1 MTPKTGEQLVG
12 DNDIAVVGMACRLPG
27 ADTPEEFW
35 QLLRTGNHGITRQE
49 DGTWRAA
56 LENHGEFEAE
66 FFGMSPAQAAATDP
80 QQRLVLEL
88 GWEALE
94 HAGIVPGRLSGT
106 RTAVYVGV
114 ASDDYAALA
123 LAHADTAGGYSAA
136 GLHRAMTANRLSYH
150 LGLRGP
156 SMAVDTAQSSSLVAV
171 HLACQGLL
179 RGESDLAV
187 VAGVNLILSG
197 HSTTTMEL
205 MGALSP
211 DGRCHTFDARANG
224 YVRGEGG
231 VCVVLKPLRQAL
243 ADGDRVHCV
252 VKGGAINNDGGGP
265 SLTTPHR
272 DAQEAVLREAYE
284 RAGVRPEDVD
294 YVELHGT
301 GTRAGD
307 PVEAAA
313 LGAVI
318 GTART
323 PGAPLVVGSAKTN
336 VGHLEGAAGI
346 VGFLKA
352 ALAVREGELPPSLN
366 YEIPNPDIP
375 LDELNLSV
383 RTDLRTW
390 PTDEG
395 SRPRRAGV
403 SSFGMGGT
411 NAHLVLEQAPA
422 PLPAEPATRTLPVL
436 PVIVTGRT
444 AEGLRDQAAQ
454 LSAYVEHGPEHSLLD
469 TAWTQAA
476 ARTVFGHRAVVL
488 AGDREELLTRLER
501 SAVHGV
507 AGETGR
513 RVLVFPGQGTQWVGM
528 GAGLLESSPVFA
540 ARLRECADAL
550 APFVDFD
557 VVEVVRA
564 GGSLDGVGVVQP
576 VTWAVMVSLA
586 EVWRSLGVVPDAV
599 VGHSQGEIAAAAVS
613 GALSLEDAARVVAL
627 RAGVIG
633 RELAGLGGMASIPL
647 PLAQVEERL
656 GDVGWGGRLSVAAV
670 NGPSS
675 TVVSGDADA
684 ITEIVAA
691 YQGEGVRARQVPVD
705 YASHSAHVERIE
717 AELLDV
723 LAPVT
728 PRRSEIPFYSTVTG
742 ELVDTTGL
750 DASYWYRNLRQTV
763 RFEETVRLLL
773 DRGFGTF
780 VESSAHPVL
789 GIGVQEC
796 ADAAGLDVLISG
808 SLRRDEGGWER
819 FLTSA
824 AELFVRGVDIDWS
837 VLFEGTGART
847 VDLPTYAFQRTR
859 HWLTEDGSAEQ
870 GRASVAD
877 ADETLLSRELRG
889 RSEAE
894 QLDHVLELVRVH
906 AAAVRGRATGD
917 SIAPEKTFKQ
927 QGFESVNGI
936 ELRNRLRA
944 ATGVRLPATLIYD
957 CPTPLAVARLIRD
970 AAAEAATAAP
980 AAPPAAPAGVPARRE
995 QPASGQD
1002 EDAIVI
1008 VGMACRF
1015 PGGVGSPEGL
1025 WELVSSGVDAVSP
1038 FPGDRGWGVESLFDP
1053 EPGVAG
1059 RSYVREGGFLHGAG
1073 GFDAGFFGISPREAV
1088 AMDPQQR
1095 LLLETSWEAL
1105 ERAGVPADSL
1115 KGSRTG
1121 VFVGAMTQEYGPRL
1135 YENAQGYEGY
1145 LLTGNTASVMSGRIS
1160 YALGLEG
1167 PAVTVDTACSSSLVA
1182 LHLAAQSL
1190 RSGEC
1195 DFALAGG
1202 ASVMASPGMFVEF
1215 SQQRGLASDGRCKAF
1230 AEGADGTGWAE
1241 GVGVLLVERLSDAVA
1256 RGHRVLAVVR
1266 GSAVNQDGASNGL
1279 TAPNGPSQQRVIRAA
1294 LANAGLGTADV
1305 DVVEAHGTGTRLG
1318 DPIEAQALLAT
1329 YGRRP
1334 VEQPLW
1340 LGSLKSNI
1348 GHAQAAAGV
1357 GGVIKMVMALQ
1368 EGVLPRTLH
1377 VDAPSSQVD
1386 WDAGAVELL
1395 TESRPWPETG
1405 RSRRAGVSSFGVSG
1419 TNAHVILEQ
1428 APVPDAVAEPVV
1440 RELPVV
1446 PLVVSAKSAA
1456 ALEAQSSRLRARLEA
1471 DSALRPLDVGL
1482 SLAAGRSHLEHRSVS
1497 FGDLKVEGVAGAPGR
1512 RVLVFP
1518 GQGTQWVGMGAGL
1531 LESSPVFAARLR
1543 ECADA
1548 LAPFVDFDVVEV
1560 VRAGGSLDG
1569 VGVVQPVTWAVMVSL
1584 AEVWRSLGVVPD
1596 AVVGHS
1602 QGEIAAAAVSGALSL
1617 EDAARV
1623 VALRAGV
1630 IGRELAG
1637 LGGMASIP
1645 LPLAQVEER
1654 LAGVEWTG
1662 RLSVAAVNGPSSTV
1676 VSGDADAITEIVA
1689 VYVGE
1694 GVRARQV
1701 PVDYAS
1707 HSVHVERIEAE
1718 LLDVLAP
1725 VAPRRSEIPFYS
1737 TVTGELVDTT
1747 VLDASYWYR
1756 NLRQT
1761 VRFEETV
1768 RLLLDRGFGTFV
1780 ESSAHPVL
1788 VMGIQETAE
1797 GKDVLAGGSLRRE
1810 EGGWER
1816 FLTSAAELFVR
1827 GVDIDWSVLFDGTGA
1842 RTVDLPTY
1850 AFQHEH
1856 YWFEPVAPSA
1866 PAADHSGTDSWR
1878 YRTTWKGL
1886 SAKDPAA
1893 RLSGRWLLVLPEG
1906 VGVLADEA
1914 EAALVRHGART
1925 ERLTL
1930 DTRTA
1935 TRETLAGRLDS
1946 YRTEGETFDGV
1957 LSLLPLAGGTEAVL
1971 ASLALL
1977 QAAADTDLAPAG
1989 VWALT
1994 RQAVAVAPGE
2004 LPEDSGAQVWAFAR
2018 VAALELPALWG
2029 GVVDLPAQ
2037 PDARAFD
2044 RMATALAQGGRPG
2057 AEDQVAVRASGSYG
2071 RRVTRA
2077 GHPAGTAEDA
2087 RWTPRGTVL
2096 VTGGTGALGAHVARW
2111 LAGAGA
2117 GHLVLTGR
2125 RGPDAPGAAG
2135 LAEELRAL
2143 GAEVTLAACDVS
2155 DREALAALLD
2165 AHPPTAV
2172 FHTAG
2177 VLDDGVIGSV
2187 TPEAFRRVRAPKADA
2202 AHHLHELTRDRGLE
2216 LDAFV
2221 LFSSVT
2227 GAWGNGGQAAYAAAN
2242 ASLDVLAEQ
2251 RRAEGLP
2258 ATSIAWGLWGGG
2270 GMAEGAG
2277 EESLSRRGIRAMDP
2291 DDGIEALHRALDLGD
2306 TCVTVLDV
2314 DWADFAPR
2322 TAALRPGPV
2331 FGTVPEAR
2339 HALEEARQQASAGA
2353 SMGPADGLA
2362 QRLAALPEAE
2372 RTRTLVELVRG
2383 EAAAVLRH
2391 PSTDAVRPDRAFKDT
2406 GFDSLTALELRNR
2419 IAGATGLRLPATVVF
2434 DRPNP
2439 GALATYLLGKLLG
2452 DTPEAAS
2459 VPVPAVRAAGDAE
2472 DPIVIV
2478 SMACRFPGGAD
2489 TPEALWD
2496 LVMAER
2502 DVIGAAPTDRGW
2514 NLDEV
2519 YEPDPE
2525 SGRRGTTYV
2534 REGGFLHEAAEFDAD
2549 FFGIS
2554 PREALVMD
2562 PQQRLLL
2569 ETSWEALE
2577 RAGIDPLSLRGT
2589 RTGVYVGLTHQ
2600 EYASRLHEASEEHEG
2615 YLLTGKSAS
2624 VVSGRISYVLG
2635 LEGPSVSVDTACS
2648 SSLVTLHMAAQAVRA
2663 GECDLALAG
2672 GVTVMAA
2679 PGLFV
2684 EFSRQRGLAVDG
2696 RSKAFADAADGT
2708 SWAEG
2713 AGMVAVER
2721 LSEAVRQGHRV
2732 LAVIRGDAVN
2742 QDGASNGLTAP
2753 NGPSQERVILQ
2764 ALANAGLGTADVDVV
2779 EAHGT
2784 GTKLGDPIEAQAL
2797 LATYGQRP
2805 AEQPLWLGSLKS
2817 NIGHPQAAAGVGGVI
2832 KMVMALQ
2839 EGVLPRTLHVDAPSS
2854 QVDWDAGAVE
2864 LLTESRPW
2872 PETGRPRRAGVSAFG
2887 VSGTNAHVILEQ
2899 APVPDAVAEPV
2910 VRELPVVP
2918 LVVSAKSGPALRVQS
2933 ERLRARLGAEGAP
2946 RLLDVGYSLVT
2957 SRSVFEHRQ
2966 VTLGSRIVEDSVGPV
2981 GRRVLVFPGQGTQ
2994 WVGMGA
3000 GLLESSPVFAAR
3012 LRECADALAP
3022 FVDFDVV
3029 EVVRAGGSLDGVGV
3043 VQPVTW
3049 AVMVSLAEV
3058 WRSFGV
3064 VPDAVVGHSQGEIA
3078 AAAVSGAL
3086 SLEDAARVVALRAG
3100 VIGRE
3105 LAGLGGMASIPLP
3118 LAQVEERL
3126 AGVEWA
3132 GRLSVAAVNGPSS
3145 TVVSGDADAITEIVA
3160 VYVGEG
3166 VRARQVPVDY
3176 ASHSA
3181 HVERIEAELL
3191 DVLAPVAPRRSEI
3204 PFYSTVTGELVDT
3217 TGLDASYWY
3226 RNLRQTV
3233 RFEETVRLLLDRG
3246 FGTFVESSAHPVLV
3260 MGIQETAEGKDV
3272 LAGGSLRR
3280 DEGGWER
3287 FLTSA
3292 AELFVRGI
3300 DIDWS
3305 VLFEGT
3311 GARTV
3316 DLPTYAFQRA
3326 RHWAPTSPAGVGD
3339 AAAARFGMVWETHPL
3354 LGGALPVASTGETVF
3369 AGRISLTEHP
3379 WIADHAVR
3387 GRTLLPGTA
3396 FVELALHA
3404 AAAAGC
3410 ATVEE
3415 LSLEAPLV
3423 LDGHRAAQVQVR
3435 VETADGQGRRRL
3447 TVHSRPED
3455 TAGAEEAA
3463 WTRHGES
3470 LVAPAAPSAPP
3481 AVADWATVWPPAGAE
3496 EVEPADVYGQF
3507 SDLGYEYGEVFA
3519 GVEALWRGDGEVFA
3533 EIRLPARARADAAGY
3548 GVHPA
3553 LLDAALQPWLAGG
3566 LLDVPDGSVLLPFAW
3581 KGITLHAAGAD
3592 SLRVR
3597 ITPTGEGAVRLEATD
3612 LTAAPVLTLDAL
3624 VMRPLAQDRLDAL
3637 LGAAAESALPLY
3649 RVAWQ
3654 RPAGRHA
3661 AEPPAR
3667 PAVLGTDGFGLAAA
3681 GLAGAGVYADAAAL
3695 RTAVEEGAAPPD
3707 AVVAQFPAD
3716 PETTPED
3723 VRALTARGLALVQ
3736 DWLAQDGPLAEVPLT
3751 VLTGQALAATEDD
3764 TAEGLAAAGL
3774 WGLVRSAQTEHPGRF
3789 VLVDTDGTPA
3799 SADALGA
3806 ALATGEPQFA
3816 LRAGEVL
3823 VPALTRAAAAGTGT
3837 AITGTGTAITGT
3849 GNTGAAFDPEGT
3861 VLVTGATGTLGRLL
3875 VRHLVIAHG
3884 ARRLLLVSRSG
3895 RSAAGAAELEGE
3907 LTGLGAR
3914 VEIAACDMADRSAV
3928 AALIAAIDPAHPLT
3942 AVIHAA
3948 GVLDDGALTALD
3960 AERLNTVLRPKAD
3973 AALHLHELTRGLP
3986 LSAFVLFSGAAGL
3999 LGRPGQ
4005 ANYAAAN
4012 TFLDALAQHR
4022 RAAGL
4027 PAVSLAWGL
4036 WGEASGMTG
4045 HLSEA
4050 DLRRMRRS
4058 GIAPMTNDQ
4067 GLALFDLALA
4077 GQGDA
4082 GADAL
4087 LVPLRLDAQALRRER
4102 TAHGPQAVP
4111 ALLRELVPAPA
4122 APRGAAVVPAA
4133 ASLAEAA
4140 TGSGSGSGES
4150 AAQALTRRLAPL
4162 GAAARGR
4169 ELLALVRAE
4178 VAAVLGFAGP
4188 EAVEPARAFREIGF
4202 DSLTAVE
4209 LRNRLNA
4216 VTGLRLAASLVFDHP
4231 TAQAAAAH
4239 VGEELDTA
4247 AGGGREAGE
4256 AALAGL
4262 EALEAAVTGLAEDDI
4277 RREVVHRR
4285 LAALV
4290 TVLGGHPAGTAA
4302 APEPALELADDELF
4316 AFIEEQL

>member
-114 ASDDYAALA
+114 ASDDYAALSH
-123 LAHADTAGGYSAA
+123 AHADATGGYTAA

-171 HLACQGLL
+171 HLACEGLL

-197 HSTTTMEL
+197 HSTTTMEM

-284 RAGVRPEDVD
+284 RAGVRPEDVH

-313 LGAVI
+313 LGAVL

-346 VGFLKA
+346 VGFLKT

-366 YEIPNPDIP
+366 YAIPNPDIP
-375 LDELNLSV
+375 LDELNLSLQ
-383 RTDLRTW
+383 TDLRTW
-390 PTDEG
+390 PTDEADG

-422 PLPAEPATRTLPVL
+422 PRPAEPATRTLPVL

-454 LSAYVEHGPEHSLLD
+454 LSARIEHGPEHNLLD
-469 TAWTQAA
+469 TAWTQAT

-586 EVWRSLGVVPDAV
+586 ELWRSFGVVPDAV

-633 RELAGLGGMASIPL
+633 RELAGLGGMASIAL
-647 PLAQVEERL
+647 PLAQVEVRL
-656 GDVGWGGRLSVAAV
+656 AGAGWAGRLSVAAV

-691 YQGEGVRARQVPVD
+691 YDAEGVRARQVPVD

-723 LAPVT
+723 LAPVA
-728 PRRSEIPFYSTVTG
+728 PRSSEIPFYSTVTG
-742 ELVDTTGL
+742 ELVDTTVL

-789 GIGVQEC
+789 GMGVQEC
-796 ADAAGLDVLISG
+796 ADAAGLDVLVSG
-808 SLRRDEGGWER
+808 SLRREEGGWER

-837 VLFEGTGART
+837 VLFEGTGARV

-859 HWLTEDGSAEQ
+859 HWIAEDGSAEQ
-870 GRASVAD
+870 GRASGAD

-917 SIAPEKTFKQ
+917 SVAPEKTFKQ

-957 CPTPLAVARLIRD
+957 YPTPLAVARLIRD
-970 AAAEAATAAP
+970 AAAEATTAAP
-980 AAPPAAPAGVPARRE
+980 TVPPEAPAGVPARRE

-1002 EDAIVI
+1002 EDAIAI

-1038 FPGDRGWGVESLFDP
+1038 FPGDRGWDVESLFDP

-1195 DFALAGG
+1195 DLALAGG

-1230 AEGADGTGWAE
+1230 AEGTDGTGWAE

-1256 RGHRVLAVVR
+1256 AGHRVLAVVR

-1305 DVVEAHGTGTRLG
+1305 DAVEAHGTGTRLG

-1368 EGVLPRTLH
+1368 EGVLPQTLH

-1405 RSRRAGVSSFGVSG
+1405 RSRRAGVSAFGVSG

-1428 APVPDAVAEPVV
+1428 APVTEPDDDDTPI

-1446 PLVVSAKSAA
+1446 PLVVSAKSGA

-1471 DSALRPLDVGL
+1471 DSALRPLDVAL

-1518 GQGTQWVGMGAGL
+1518 GQGTQWVGMGARL

-1560 VRAGGSLDG
+1560 VRAGGSLDD

-1584 AEVWRSLGVVPD
+1584 AELWRSFGVVPD

-1654 LAGVEWTG
+1654 LAGAKWAG

-1689 VYVGE
+1689 AYQGE
-1694 GVRARQV
+1694 EVRARQV

-1707 HSVHVERIEAE
+1707 HSAHVERIEAE

-1725 VAPRRSEIPFYS
+1725 VTPRSSEIPFYS
-1737 TVTGELVDTT
+1737 TVTGELTDTT
-1747 VLDASYWYR
+1747 QLDAAYWYR

-1788 VMGIQETAE
+1788 IMGIQETAE
-1797 GKDVLAGGSLRRE
+1797 GKDVLTSGSLRRE

-1827 GVDIDWSVLFDGTGA
+1827 GIDIDWTVLFDGTGA
-1842 RTVDLPTY
+1842 RVVDLPTY

-1856 YWFEPVAPSA
+1856 YWLEPSTQPASA
-1866 PAADHSGTDSWR
+1866 AEASGTDSWR

-1886 SAKDPAA
+1886 SATKGSGTS
-1893 RLSGRWLLVLPEG
+1893 LSGRWLLVLPEG
-1906 VGVLADEA
+1906 IADLADEA
-1914 EAALVRHGART
+1914 ESALVRNGART
-1925 ERLTL
+1925 ERLIL
-1930 DTRTA
+1930 DARTA
-1935 TRETLAGRLDS
+1935 TREALADRLGS

-1971 ASLALL
+1971 ASVALL
-1977 QAAADTDLAPAG
+1977 QAAADTDLAPAA

-2004 LPEDSGAQVWAFAR
+2004 VPEDSGAQVWALAR

-2044 RMATALAQGGRPG
+2044 RMAAALAQGGRPG
-2057 AEDQVAVRASGSYG
+2057 AEDQIAVRASGPYG

-2077 GHPAGTAEDA
+2077 GQAAGTAEDT
-2087 RWTPRGTVL
+2087 RWTARGTVL

-2187 TPEAFRRVRAPKADA
+2187 TAEAFRRVRAPKADA
-2202 AHHLHELTRDRGLE
+2202 AYLLHELTRDHGLE

-2227 GAWGNGGQAAYAAAN
+2227 GTWGNGGQAAYAAAN

-2258 ATSIAWGLWGGG
+2258 ATSVAWGLWGGG

-2291 DDGIEALHRALDLGD
+2291 AEGIEALHRALDLRD

-2331 FGTVPEAR
+2331 FDTVPEAR

-2353 SMGPADGLA
+2353 SVGPADGLA

-2391 PSTDAVRPDRAFKDT
+2391 PSTDAIRPDRAFKDT

-2439 GALATYLLGKLLG
+2439 GALAAYLLGKLLG
-2452 DTPEAAS
+2452 DTPAT
-2459 VPVPAVRAAGDAE
+2459 VPAPAPAVRAAGDAE

-2478 SMACRFPGGAD
+2478 SMACRFPGEAD

-2534 REGGFLHEAAEFDAD
+2534 REGGFLHEAAEFDAE

-2721 LSEAVRQGHRV
+2721 MSEAVRRGHRV

-2899 APVPDAVAEPV
+2899 APVTEPDDNTPI
-2910 VRELPVVP
+2910 RELPVVP
-2918 LVVSAKSGPALRVQS
+2918 LVVSGKSGPALKVQA
-2933 ERLRARLGAEGAP
+2933 ERLRARLEVEGAP

-2966 VTLGSRIVEDSVGPV
+2966 VTLGSRLVEDSVGPV

-3029 EVVRAGGSLDGVGV
+3029 EVVRAGGSLDDVGV

-3049 AVMVSLAEV
+3049 AVMVSLAEL

-3126 AGVEWA
+3126 AGAKWA

-3160 VYVGEG
+3160 AYQGEE

-3191 DVLAPVAPRRSEI
+3191 DVLAPVAPRSSEI
-3204 PFYSTVTGELVDT
+3204 PFYSTVTGELTDT
-3217 TGLDASYWY
+3217 TQLDASYWY

-3246 FGTFVESSAHPVLV
+3246 FGTFVESSAHPVL
-3260 MGIQETAEGKDV
+3260 GIGVQECADAAGLDV
-3272 LAGGSLRR
+3272 LVSGSLRR
-3280 DEGGWER
+3280 EEGGWER

-3292 AELFVRGI
+3292 AELFVRGV
-3300 DIDWS
+3300 DIDWT
-3305 VLFEGT
+3305 VLFDGT
-3311 GARTV
+3311 GAKVV
-3316 DLPTYAFQRA
+3316 DLPTYAFQRS

-3396 FVELALHA
+3396 FVELVLHA
-3404 AAAAGC
+3404 AAATGC

-3435 VETADGQGRRRL
+3435 VETPDGQGRRRL
-3447 TVHSRPED
+3447 TVHSRPEN
-3455 TAGAEEAA
+3455 TAGTEEAA

-3470 LVAPAAPSAPP
+3470 LVAPAAPAIPSAAPG
-3481 AVADWATVWPPAGAE
+3481 WATAWPPAGTE
-3496 EVEPADVYGQF
+3496 RIEPTDVYGQF

-3519 GVEALWRGDGEVFA
+3519 GIEALWRGDGEVFA
-3533 EIRLPARARADAAGY
+3533 EIRLPARAQADATGY
-3548 GVHPA
+3548 GLHPA

-3597 ITPTGEGAVRLEATD
+3597 ITPAGEGAVRLEATD

-3637 LGAAAESALPLY
+3637 LGAAADSGLPLY

-3654 RPAGRHA
+3654 RPAGRTEA
-3661 AEPPAR
+3661 GPPAHL
-3667 PAVLGTDGFGLAAA
+3667 AVLGTDGFGIAAA
-3681 GLAGAGVYADAAAL
+3681 GLAGAGAHTDAAAL
-3695 RTAVEEGAAPPD
+3695 RAAVDAGAAPPD

-3736 DWLAQDGPLAEVPLT
+3736 DWLDQDGPLAEVPLT
-3751 VLTGQALAATEDD
+3751 VLTGQALVATGDD
-3764 TAEGLAAAGL
+3764 TADGLVAAGL

-3799 SADALGA
+3799 SADALAA
-3806 ALATGEPQFA
+3806 ALATGETQFA
-3816 LRAGEVL
+3816 LRAGEIL
-3823 VPALTRAAAAGTGT
+3823 VPALTRAATAGTGT
-3837 AITGTGTAITGT
+3837 EDTGTGT
-3849 GNTGAAFDPEGT
+3849 GNTVAAFDPEGT

-3875 VRHLVIAHG
+3875 VRHLVTAHG

-3895 RSAAGAAELEGE
+3895 RNAAGAAELEGE
-3907 LTGLGAR
+3907 LTTLGAR
-3914 VEIAACDMADRSAV
+3914 VEIAARDMADRTAV
-3928 AALIAAIDPAHPLT
+3928 ADLLAGIDPAHPLT

-4027 PAVSLAWGL
+4027 PAASLAWGL

-4058 GIAPMTNDQ
+4058 GIAPMTNEQ

-4077 GQGDA
+4077 GQGDPD
-4082 GADAL
+4082 GDAL

-4102 TAHGPQAVP
+4102 TAHGPEAVP
-4111 ALLRELVPAPA
+4111 ALLRDLVPAPA
-4122 APRGAAVVPAA
+4122 VPRGAAAAPAA
-4133 ASLAEAA
+4133 ASATTAA
-4140 TGSGSGSGES
+4140 TGSGSGEG
-4150 AAQALTRRLAPL
+4150 AAEALTRRLAPL

-4169 ELLALVRAE
+4169 ELLTLVRTE

-4231 TAQAAAAH
+4231 TAQAVAAH
-4239 VGEELDTA
+4239 LGEELDTA
-4247 AGGGREAGE
+4247 ASGGREAGE

-4290 TVLGGHPAGTAA
+4290 TVMGGHPAGTAA

>member
-1 MTPKTGEQLVG
+1 
-12 DNDIAVVGMACRLPG
+12 
-27 ADTPEEFW
+27 
-35 QLLRTGNHGITRQE
+35 
-49 DGTWRAA
+49 
-56 LENHGEFEAE
+56 
-66 FFGMSPAQAAATDP
+66 
-80 QQRLVLEL
+80 
-88 GWEALE
+88 
-94 HAGIVPGRLSGT
+94 
-106 RTAVYVGV
+106 
-114 ASDDYAALA
+114 
-123 LAHADTAGGYSAA
+123 
-136 GLHRAMTANRLSYH
+136 
-150 LGLRGP
+150 
-156 SMAVDTAQSSSLVAV
+156 
-171 HLACQGLL
+171 
-179 RGESDLAV
+179 
-187 VAGVNLILSG
+187 
-197 HSTTTMEL
+197 
-205 MGALSP
+205 
-211 DGRCHTFDARANG
+211 
-224 YVRGEGG
+224 
-231 VCVVLKPLRQAL
+231 
-243 ADGDRVHCV
+243 
-252 VKGGAINNDGGGP
+252 
-265 SLTTPHR
+265 
-272 DAQEAVLREAYE
+272 
-284 RAGVRPEDVD
+284 
-294 YVELHGT
+294 
-301 GTRAGD
+301 
-307 PVEAAA
+307 
-313 LGAVI
+313 
-318 GTART
+318 
-323 PGAPLVVGSAKTN
+323 
-336 VGHLEGAAGI
+336 
-346 VGFLKA
+346 
-352 ALAVREGELPPSLN
+352 
-366 YEIPNPDIP
+366 
-375 LDELNLSV
+375 
-383 RTDLRTW
+383 
-390 PTDEG
+390 
-395 SRPRRAGV
+395 
-403 SSFGMGGT
+403 
-411 NAHLVLEQAPA
+411 
-422 PLPAEPATRTLPVL
+422 
-436 PVIVTGRT
+436 
-444 AEGLRDQAAQ
+444 
-454 LSAYVEHGPEHSLLD
+454 
-469 TAWTQAA
+469 
-476 ARTVFGHRAVVL
+476 
-488 AGDREELLTRLER
+488 
-501 SAVHGV
+501 
-507 AGETGR
+507 
-513 RVLVFPGQGTQWVGM
+513 
-528 GAGLLESSPVFA
+528 
-540 ARLRECADAL
+540 
-550 APFVDFD
+550 
-557 VVEVVRA
+557 
-564 GGSLDGVGVVQP
+564 
-576 VTWAVMVSLA
+576 
-586 EVWRSLGVVPDAV
+586 
-599 VGHSQGEIAAAAVS
+599 
-613 GALSLEDAARVVAL
+613 
-627 RAGVIG
+627 
-633 RELAGLGGMASIPL
+633 
-647 PLAQVEERL
+647 
-656 GDVGWGGRLSVAAV
+656 
-670 NGPSS
+670 
-675 TVVSGDADA
+675 
-684 ITEIVAA
+684 
-691 YQGEGVRARQVPVD
+691 
-705 YASHSAHVERIE
+705 
-717 AELLDV
+717 
-723 LAPVT
+723 
-728 PRRSEIPFYSTVTG
+728 
-742 ELVDTTGL
+742 
-750 DASYWYRNLRQTV
+750 
-763 RFEETVRLLL
+763 
-773 DRGFGTF
+773 
-780 VESSAHPVL
+780 
-789 GIGVQEC
+789 
-796 ADAAGLDVLISG
+796 
-808 SLRRDEGGWER
+808 
-819 FLTSA
+819 
-824 AELFVRGVDIDWS
+824 
-837 VLFEGTGART
+837 
-847 VDLPTYAFQRTR
+847 
-859 HWLTEDGSAEQ
+859 
-870 GRASVAD
+870 
-877 ADETLLSRELRG
+877 
-889 RSEAE
+889 
-894 QLDHVLELVRVH
+894 
-906 AAAVRGRATGD
+906 
-917 SIAPEKTFKQ
+917 
-927 QGFESVNGI
+927 
-936 ELRNRLRA
+936 
-944 ATGVRLPATLIYD
+944 
-957 CPTPLAVARLIRD
+957 
-970 AAAEAATAAP
+970 
-980 AAPPAAPAGVPARRE
+980 
-995 QPASGQD
+995 
-1002 EDAIVI
+1002 
-1008 VGMACRF
+1008 
-1015 PGGVGSPEGL
+1015 
-1025 WELVSSGVDAVSP
+1025 
-1038 FPGDRGWGVESLFDP
+1038 
-1053 EPGVAG
+1053 
-1059 RSYVREGGFLHGAG
+1059 
-1073 GFDAGFFGISPREAV
+1073 
-1088 AMDPQQR
+1088 
-1095 LLLETSWEAL
+1095 
-1105 ERAGVPADSL
+1105 
-1115 KGSRTG
+1115 
-1121 VFVGAMTQEYGPRL
+1121 
-1135 YENAQGYEGY
+1135 
-1145 LLTGNTASVMSGRIS
+1145 
-1160 YALGLEG
+1160 
-1167 PAVTVDTACSSSLVA
+1167 
-1182 LHLAAQSL
+1182 
-1190 RSGEC
+1190 
-1195 DFALAGG
+1195 
-1202 ASVMASPGMFVEF
+1202 
-1215 SQQRGLASDGRCKAF
+1215 
-1230 AEGADGTGWAE
+1230 
-1241 GVGVLLVERLSDAVA
+1241 
-1256 RGHRVLAVVR
+1256 
-1266 GSAVNQDGASNGL
+1266 
-1279 TAPNGPSQQRVIRAA
+1279 
-1294 LANAGLGTADV
+1294 
-1305 DVVEAHGTGTRLG
+1305 
-1318 DPIEAQALLAT
+1318 
-1329 YGRRP
+1329 
-1334 VEQPLW
+1334 
-1340 LGSLKSNI
+1340 
-1348 GHAQAAAGV
+1348 
-1357 GGVIKMVMALQ
+1357 
-1368 EGVLPRTLH
+1368 
-1377 VDAPSSQVD
+1377 
-1386 WDAGAVELL
+1386 
-1395 TESRPWPETG
+1395 
-1405 RSRRAGVSSFGVSG
+1405 
-1419 TNAHVILEQ
+1419 
-1428 APVPDAVAEPVV
+1428 
-1440 RELPVV
+1440 
-1446 PLVVSAKSAA
+1446 
-1456 ALEAQSSRLRARLEA
+1456 
-1471 DSALRPLDVGL
+1471 
-1482 SLAAGRSHLEHRSVS
+1482 
-1497 FGDLKVEGVAGAPGR
+1497 
-1512 RVLVFP
+1512 
-1518 GQGTQWVGMGAGL
+1518 
-1531 LESSPVFAARLR
+1531 
-1543 ECADA
+1543 
-1548 LAPFVDFDVVEV
+1548 
-1560 VRAGGSLDG
+1560 
-1569 VGVVQPVTWAVMVSL
+1569 
-1584 AEVWRSLGVVPD
+1584 
-1596 AVVGHS
+1596 
-1602 QGEIAAAAVSGALSL
+1602 
-1617 EDAARV
+1617 
-1623 VALRAGV
+1623 
-1630 IGRELAG
+1630 
-1637 LGGMASIP
+1637 
-1645 LPLAQVEER
+1645 
-1654 LAGVEWTG
+1654 
-1662 RLSVAAVNGPSSTV
+1662 
-1676 VSGDADAITEIVA
+1676 
-1689 VYVGE
+1689 
-1694 GVRARQV
+1694 
-1701 PVDYAS
+1701 
-1707 HSVHVERIEAE
+1707 
-1718 LLDVLAP
+1718 
-1725 VAPRRSEIPFYS
+1725 
-1737 TVTGELVDTT
+1737 
-1747 VLDASYWYR
+1747 
-1756 NLRQT
+1756 
-1761 VRFEETV
+1761 
-1768 RLLLDRGFGTFV
+1768 
-1780 ESSAHPVL
+1780 
-1788 VMGIQETAE
+1788 
-1797 GKDVLAGGSLRRE
+1797 
-1810 EGGWER
+1810 
-1816 FLTSAAELFVR
+1816 
-1827 GVDIDWSVLFDGTGA
+1827 
-1842 RTVDLPTY
+1842 
-1850 AFQHEH
+1850 
-1856 YWFEPVAPSA
+1856 
-1866 PAADHSGTDSWR
+1866 
-1878 YRTTWKGL
+1878 
-1886 SAKDPAA
+1886 
-1893 RLSGRWLLVLPEG
+1893 
-1906 VGVLADEA
+1906 
-1914 EAALVRHGART
+1914 
-1925 ERLTL
+1925 
-1930 DTRTA
+1930 TA

-1977 QAAADTDLAPAG
+1977 QAAADTDLAAAG

-2004 LPEDSGAQVWAFAR
+2004 LPEDSGAQVWALAR

-2044 RMATALAQGGRPG
+2044 RMAAALAQGGRPG

-2077 GHPAGTAEDA
+2077 GQAAGTAEDA
-2087 RWTPRGTVL
+2087 RWTARGTVL

-2125 RGPDAPGAAG
+2125 RGPDAPGATG

-2143 GAEVTLAACDVS
+2143 GVEVTLAACDVS

-2187 TPEAFRRVRAPKADA
+2187 TAEAFRRVRAPKADA

-2227 GAWGNGGQAAYAAAN
+2227 GTWGNGGQAAYAAAN

-2277 EESLSRRGIRAMDP
+2277 EESLSRRGIRAMGP
-2291 DDGIEALHRALDLGD
+2291 GEGIEALHRALDLGD

-2331 FGTVPEAR
+2331 FDTVPEAR
-2339 HALEEARQQASAGA
+2339 HALEEARQQAPAGA

-2372 RTRTLVELVRG
+2372 RTRTLVELVRA

-2391 PSTDAVRPDRAFKDT
+2391 PSTDAIRADRAFKDT

-2439 GALATYLLGKLLG
+2439 GALAAYLLGKLLG
-2452 DTPEAAS
+2452 DSPAAAAA
-2459 VPVPAVRAAGDAE
+2459 PAPAVRAAGDAE

-2478 SMACRFPGGAD
+2478 SMACRFPGEAD

-2525 SGRRGTTYV
+2525 SDRRGTTYV
-2534 REGGFLHEAAEFDAD
+2534 REGGFLHEAAEFDAE

-2721 LSEAVRQGHRV
+2721 LSEAVRKGHPV

-2764 ALANAGLGTADVDVV
+2764 ALAHAGLGTADVDVV

-2784 GTKLGDPIEAQAL
+2784 GTRLGDPIEAQAL

-2872 PETGRPRRAGVSAFG
+2872 PETGRSRRAGVSAFG

-2899 APVPDAVAEPV
+2899 APVAEPAEDDTP

-2966 VTLGSRIVEDSVGPV
+2966 VTLGAKVVEDSVGPV
-2981 GRRVLVFPGQGTQ
+2981 GRGVLVFPGQGTQ

-3049 AVMVSLAEV
+3049 AVMVSLAEL

-3118 LAQVEERL
+3118 LVEVEGRL
-3126 AGVEWA
+3126 AGAGWA

-3160 VYVGEG
+3160 VYEAEG

-3176 ASHSA
+3176 ASHSV

-3191 DVLAPVAPRRSEI
+3191 DVLAPVTPRRSEI

-3217 TGLDASYWY
+3217 SVLDASYWY

-3246 FGTFVESSAHPVLV
+3246 FGTFVESSAHPVLI

-3272 LAGGSLRR
+3272 LTGGSLRR
-3280 DEGGWER
+3280 EEGGWER
-3287 FLTSA
+3287 FLASA

-3305 VLFEGT
+3305 ALFDGT
-3311 GARTV
+3311 GARIV
-3316 DLPTYAFQRA
+3316 DLPTYAFQRT

-3404 AAAAGC
+3404 AAATGC

-3423 LDGHRAAQVQVR
+3423 LVGHRAAQVQVR
-3435 VETADGQGRRRL
+3435 VETPDGRGRRRL
-3447 TVHSRPED
+3447 TVHSRPES
-3455 TAGAEEAA
+3455 TADAEEAA

-3470 LVAPAAPSAPP
+3470 LIAPAPAAAPS
-3481 AVADWATVWPPAGAE
+3481 AVADWATAWPPAGAE

-3519 GVEALWRGDGEVFA
+3519 GIEALWRGEGEVFA
-3533 EIRLPARARADAAGY
+3533 EIRLPARVRADAAGY

-3597 ITPTGEGAVRLEATD
+3597 ITPAGDGAVRLEATD

-3637 LGAAAESALPLY
+3637 LGAAADSGLPLY

-3654 RPAGRHA
+3654 RPAGRPA

-3667 PAVLGTDGFGLAAA
+3667 LAVLGTDGFGLAAA
-3681 GLAGAGVYADAAAL
+3681 GLAGAGAHADAAAL
-3695 RTAVEEGAAPPD
+3695 RATVDAGGAPPD
-3707 AVVAQFPAD
+3707 AVVAQFPAG

-3736 DWLAQDGPLAEVPLT
+3736 DWLDQDGPLAEVPLT
-3751 VLTGQALAATEDD
+3751 VLTGQALAVTADD
-3764 TAEGLAAAGL
+3764 AADGLAAAGL

-3799 SADALGA
+3799 SADALAGI
-3806 ALATGEPQFA
+3806 LATGETQFA
-3816 LRAGEVL
+3816 LRAGEAL
-3823 VPALTRAAAAGTGT
+3823 VPALTRVATTETGTDQTGTDHTGTGNT
-3837 AITGTGTAITGT
+3837 GADITGTGTGT
-3849 GNTGAAFDPEGT
+3849 GNAGAAFDPEGT

-3895 RSAAGAAELEGE
+3895 RNAAGAADLEGE
-3907 LTGLGAR
+3907 LTTLGAR

-3928 AALIAAIDPAHPLT
+3928 AALLAGIDPAHPLT

-4077 GQGDA
+4077 GQRDPG
-4082 GADAL
+4082 GDAL

-4102 TAHGPQAVP
+4102 TAHGPEAVP
-4111 ALLRELVPAPA
+4111 ALLRDLAPAPA
-4122 APRGAAVVPAA
+4122 APRGAAAAPAA
-4133 ASLAEAA
+4133 A
-4140 TGSGSGSGES
+4140 
-4150 AAQALTRRLAPL
+4150 
-4162 GAAARGR
+4162 
-4169 ELLALVRAE
+4169 
-4178 VAAVLGFAGP
+4178 
-4188 EAVEPARAFREIGF
+4188 
-4202 DSLTAVE
+4202 
-4209 LRNRLNA
+4209 
-4216 VTGLRLAASLVFDHP
+4216 
-4231 TAQAAAAH
+4231 
-4239 VGEELDTA
+4239 
-4247 AGGGREAGE
+4247 
-4256 AALAGL
+4256 
-4262 EALEAAVTGLAEDDI
+4262 
-4277 RREVVHRR
+4277 
-4285 LAALV
+4285 
-4290 TVLGGHPAGTAA
+4290 
-4302 APEPALELADDELF
+4302 
-4316 AFIEEQL
+4316 